1 MQISITRRT
10 VPLWQARC
18 GFGFVLPGCLRTLH
32 AIPIALGAKTFHT
45 TPLRLNQATVAF
57 YLDAGDPIWSVF
69 GSGIIIKGRRRTMIA
84 RRISANNVVK
94 ADGSITSPLGTGQ
107 PVQLSNVATGSQD
120 F

>member
-1 MQISITRRT
+1 MRSR
-10 VPLWQARC
+10 
-18 GFGFVLPGCLRTLH
+18 
-32 AIPIALGAKTFHT
+32 
-45 TPLRLNQATVAF
+45 F

-69 GSGIIIKGRRRTMIA
+69 GSGIIEGRRRTMIA

-107 PVQLSNVATGSQD
+107 PVQLSNVATGSRD